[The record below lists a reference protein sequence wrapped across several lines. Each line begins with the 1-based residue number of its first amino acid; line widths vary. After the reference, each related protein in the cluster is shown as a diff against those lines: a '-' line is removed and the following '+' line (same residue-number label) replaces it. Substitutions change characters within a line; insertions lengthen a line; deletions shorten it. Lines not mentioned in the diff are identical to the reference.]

1 MVDRLARALIYLSG
15 RSDLIVAILML
26 VAIVMIIIPL
36 PTWLV
41 DVLIAI
47 NISVSMLVLL
57 VVFYIARPVEF
68 SSFPSV
74 ILIATL
80 FRLAITITTSR
91 LILLQAD
98 AGDIVTAFGSFVI
111 GGDIAVGL
119 VVFLIITIAQ
129 FVVITKGG
137 ERVAEVAARFSLD
150 AMPGKQMAID
160 NDLRAGD
167 IDQAE
172 ANRLRRGL
180 ERESHLFGAMDGA
193 MKFVKGD
200 AIASILVILVNLIGG
215 MLVGTLKHGMSV
227 GTAAETYALLS
238 VGDGL
243 VAQIPSLFVSVA
255 AGTLVTRVSSESDLG
270 TEVAG
275 QLFVEPRALMLGAV
289 ILVGM
294 AFVPGFPAV
303 AFLLLAAILG
313 AAGFLAGRRKAAREA
328 AGHGP
333 VRRVEGST
341 AQPSQP
347 KIGSTAQ
354 EPARLAG
361 PPASDAAIV
370 VWVSSELA
378 SAVPPEG
385 FAELAAQ
392 ARTELLND
400 LGIEVPSI
408 ALEVDATLEQDRFR
422 IDLEGVPVSEGTVPP
437 QGLLVDDDPVH
448 LDLLEIPYRQELPL
462 INYRPALW
470 VERSH
475 EETLSKAGVAFALPA
490 QILAKC
496 LMQMLYRRAGSFV
509 GIQETRKLLT
519 KIQSNYA
526 DLVKEAEKIAP
537 LQKLAEILRRLVDEN
552 VPVRN
557 MRAIL
562 EAVVEW
568 GQREQNVVLLVEYV
582 RVALGRQICFRCAD
596 RDRVIAAY
604 MLERSVE
611 DMLRSAQRQTAAG
624 TYMNL
629 TEEATQPLIDEIARA
644 LAEAAP
650 DANPVVLASMD
661 VRRVTR
667 HLLTR
672 SNIHVPVMSYQELA
686 PEFNVQPLGAL
697 TKGNQA
703 EKRCLIASAN
713 LRSGIEAGGRGR
725 NETAG
730 CGFPSAGAVTGLPAD
745 PLLHSP
751 V

>member
-1 MVDRLARALIYLSG
+1 MVAKLARALVFLSG
-15 RSDLIVAILML
+15 RTDLVVAILML
-26 VAIVMIIIPL
+26 VAIVMIIVPL

-41 DVLIAI
+41 DGLIAV
-47 NISVSMLVLL
+47 NITLSMLVLL
-57 VVFYIARPVEF
+57 VVFYIGRPVEF

-74 ILIATL
+74 ILILTL
-80 FRLAITITTSR
+80 FRLAITITTAR

-98 AGDIVTAFGSFVI
+98 AGEIVSAFGNFVA
-111 GGDIAVGL
+111 GGNIAVGM

-160 NDLRAGD
+160 NDLRSGD

-180 ERESHLFGAMDGA
+180 ERESSLFGAMDGA

-215 MLVGTLKHGMSV
+215 MIVGSLIHGMAI
-227 GTAAETYALLS
+227 GTAAETYSLLS

-243 VAQIPSLFVSVA
+243 VAQIPSLFISVA
-255 AGTLVTRVSSESDLG
+255 AGTLVTRVSGEHDLG

-275 QLFVEPRALMLGAV
+275 QLFVEPRALMMGSV
-289 ILVGM
+289 ILAAM
-294 AFVPGFPAV
+294 AFLPGFPTA
-303 AFLLLAAILG
+303 AFLILSVLLG
-313 AAGFLAGRRKAAREA
+313 ATGYFADRRKAAREA
-328 AGHGP
+328 AAP
-333 VRRVEGST
+333 VKRAAGAA

-347 KIGSTAQ
+347 GVTAQ
-354 EPARLAG
+354 DAPKLAG
-361 PPASDAAIV
+361 TPSSDAAIV
-370 VWVSSELA
+370 VWISSELS
-378 SAVPPEG
+378 SAVPAES
-385 FAELAAQ
+385 FAELTNQ
-392 ARTELLND
+392 ARAGLLSD
-400 LGIEVPSI
+400 LGIEIPTI
-408 ALEVDATLEQDRFR
+408 ALDVDPTLASDRFR
-422 IDLEGVPVSEGTVPP
+422 IDLEGTPVIEGTVPP
-437 QGLLVDDDPVH
+437 QGLLVDDDPAH
-448 LDLLEIPYRQELPL
+448 LDLLEIPYRQERPL

-475 EETLSKAGVAFALPA
+475 AETLSKAGVAFALPA
-490 QILAKC
+490 QILARC
-496 LMQMLYRRAGSFV
+496 LTQMLYRRAGSFV
-509 GIQETRKLLT
+509 GIQETRKLLI

-537 LQKLAEILRRLVDEN
+537 LQKLAEILRRLVEEN

-562 EAVVEW
+562 EAVIEW

-582 RVALGRQICFRCAD
+582 RVALGRQICFRAAD

-629 TEEATQPLIDEIARA
+629 TDEATQPMISEIARA

-650 DANPVVLASMD
+650 DANPVVLTSMD

-672 SNIHVPVMSYQELA
+672 SNIYVPVMSYQELA

-697 TKGNQA
+697 TKDSQA
-703 EKRCLIASAN
+703 EKKGLDSIGQSAER
-713 LRSGIEAGGRGR
+713 LKLGARAG
-725 NETAG
+725 
-730 CGFPSAGAVTGLPAD
+730 
-745 PLLHSP
+745 
-751 V
+751 